1 MKLFINFLTISR
13 ILLGPIIYT
22 LILYW
27 EAFTVSLLLF
37 IFASISDYFDGA
49 LARKYNL
56 SSQLGEVLDPIA
68 DKILV
73 LFMLFALTLNFASIY
88 IGFISC
94 IMLARE
100 FWVSALRDLNARN
113 LNTSA
118 TKVTFLAKIKTTIQL
133 IAVGLYLFGLSFDL
147 VLIIFLGDFV
157 LFLAL
162 IVTLK
167 TGLTYSQKTF
177 SKLS

>member
-1 MKLFINFLTISR
+1 MKFFINFLTISR
-13 ILLGPIIYT
+13 ILLGPIIFI

-27 EAFTVSLLLF
+27 EAFMASLFLF

-73 LFMLFALTLNFASIY
+73 LFMLFALTLYFESIY

-113 LNTSA
+113 LNTYA
-118 TKVTFLAKIKTTIQL
+118 TKVTFLAKIKTTFQL
-133 IAVGLYLFGLSFDL
+133 FTLSIYLLGLSINSMLLILFGDMLLFL
-147 VLIIFLGDFV
+147 TVLI
-157 LFLAL
+157 
-162 IVTLK
+162 TLY
-167 TGLTYSQKTF
+167 TGYTYTINSLK
-177 SKLS
+177 KN